1 MTDDSVHEMPDA
13 PDMSGRWM
21 AFLSLFTSTGTLI
34 CCALPDV
41 LVALGAG
48 AALSTLVSV
57 FPGLVWVSEYKEA
70 VFVFAGIMLAVSGWL
85 QWRNRFAPCPVDAAQ
100 RNACLRTRRSSAM
113 VYGVSVVV
121 FMVGGFFAFVL
132 PLLLPLLL

>member
-1 MTDDSVHEMPDA
+1 MDETVTEMP
-13 PDMSGRWM
+13 GRWV

-34 CCALPDV
+34 CCALPAM

-48 AALSTLVSV
+48 AALSTLISAV
-57 FPGLVWVSEYKEA
+57 PGLVWISEYKEA
-70 VFVFAGIMLAVSGWL
+70 VFVFAGIMLTVSGWL
-85 QWRNRFAPCPVDAAQ
+85 QWRSRFAPCPIDAAQ

-113 VYGVSVVV
+113 VYGASVLV

-132 PLLLPLLL
+132 PLLL